1 MHIIERVGMT
11 FVVQNAMLNLPNL
24 TKIKISGDLPSLHVN
39 LSDVKY
45 SKSAYMTQTESR

>member
-1 MHIIERVGMT
+1 MT